1 MIKYFLMV
9 TLMLFQST
17 SKPSKF
23 IKYSFKSTIDITEPS
38 DICYDET
45 TSTFYVVSD
54 EGTIKIKDRDLH
66 TLKTLRYKGS
76 DFEAVCVVDTLIYV
90 SDESG
95 KQVIAFSTR
104 SNEIVTTYDIRN
116 IGGLNAGIE
125 GLTYNSKTST
135 FIGSYEKDPV
145 VLIEY
150 DKNFHEIKKINMK
163 KISDISAL
171 TFHRGYL
178 YVLSDEDASLSK
190 VDPTSYQVLNTVYF
204 DIINPE
210 GVTFIGGSDS
220 FLVVSDAM
228 QKIYTFNAV
237 GL

>member
-1 MIKYFLMV
+1 MV
-9 TLMLFQST
+9 SLMLFQT
-17 SKPSKF
+17 ASKPSKY
-23 IKYSFKSTIDITEPS
+23 KNYTSKSTIDITEPS

-54 EGTIKIKDRDLH
+54 EGTIKIKDHDLH
-66 TLKTLRYKGS
+66 TLRTLRYKGS
-76 DFEAVCVVDTLIYV
+76 DFEAVCVVDTLLYV

-95 KQVIAFSTR
+95 KQIIAFSTR
-104 SNEIVTTYDIRN
+104 SNEIITTYDIHN

-125 GLTYNSKTST
+125 GLTYNTKTNT

-145 VLIEY
+145 ALIEF
-150 DKNFHEIKKINMK
+150 DRNFHEIKKINMK
-163 KISDISAL
+163 KISDISSL
-171 TFHRGYL
+171 TFHKGYL
-178 YVLSDEDASLSK
+178 YILGDEDASLSK
-190 VDPTSYQVLNTVYF
+190 VDPVSYQVLNTVYF
-204 DIINPE
+204 NIINPE

-228 QKIYTFNAV
+228 QKMYTFNAA